1 MLEKLNTPNTIIII
15 GRAHSGTR
23 LLPGALAEAR
33 VYIGEPLNIANDL
46 LPVDDIYTACRMFGD
61 FVKKTDKYDWD
72 FSETLSCE
80 IPGKFVELLTDYLTP
95 LVESKSEKVGWKNP
109 VNTLCY
115 PWLVRLLPKATFIF
129 WVRHPEGSSSKM
141 SGVDRLERWNIPC
154 KKYWFHEWNFRMRAV
169 SWKYHYDIVNNTPQ
183 PENFL
188 KVRFEDYVLEHNK
201 TNQEIGNTLG
211 LALPI
216 QKLNTE
222 KVKPLNMKF
231 KKKYK
236 FLEKAMEEMGY
247 E

>member
-1 MLEKLNTPNTIIII
+1 
-15 GRAHSGTR
+15 
-23 LLPGALAEAR
+23 
-33 VYIGEPLNIANDL
+33 
-46 LPVDDIYTACRMFGD
+46 
-61 FVKKTDKYDWD
+61 
-72 FSETLSCE
+72 
-80 IPGKFVELLTDYLTP
+80 
-95 LVESKSEKVGWKNP
+95 
-109 VNTLCY
+109 
-115 PWLVRLLPKATFIF
+115 
-129 WVRHPEGSSSKM
+129 M